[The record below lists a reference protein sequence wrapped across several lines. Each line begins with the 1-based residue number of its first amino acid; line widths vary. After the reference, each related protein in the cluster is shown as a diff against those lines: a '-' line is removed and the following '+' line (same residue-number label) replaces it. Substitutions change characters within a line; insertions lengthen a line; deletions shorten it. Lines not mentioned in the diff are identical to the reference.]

1 MPRIRLLASA
11 VALAIVSTSAQA
23 QQFDQFVA
31 IGDSLSDSGNIAA
44 YEAALFQASGG
55 TQGAPL
61 PAGNSFTT
69 NPDPVTAQLI
79 ASAFGLSADPSFTHG
94 TDFAWGGACV
104 GNGPCENPAV
114 PRLSTQIAQYLAANG
129 GHANANGLIS
139 YWGGAN
145 DIFGNLEA
153 VGGGFITSQQAA
165 ANVAADGQLAAAQV
179 GQLTA
184 AGAQHVIVFNLPN
197 IGATPEF
204 RGTPFQSSVTSLT
217 LLYNGE
223 LNAGLSGKTG
233 VIAVDAFGL
242 FNEILANPSAY
253 GFSNVTA
260 PACSTGPGIG
270 GAPSSVACGPAGSG
284 LPYTYAAGTNLSYAF
299 ADGVHPTG
307 GAHALIAQYV
317 LAELSAP
324 GQVSMLGEAP
334 LQVFDAQ
341 SRVVNAQM
349 QADMGRARQSG
360 SLRTFADFDYGHQRF
375 DATVNSPRTS
385 SDNYTLT
392 IGGDYAVNDMVS
404 LGGAT
409 SIGYQ
414 DASFGGGGGYR
425 NTEPF
430 MSAYALWH
438 SPDWYVSAQAGIGQ
452 LNFNDVQRVFKL
464 GAATRMETGDTG
476 GSHTAIEL
484 AGGYWFDWGGIKS
497 GPFGSVNHQHVRV
510 DSYIEKGSDSSTMA
524 FGRQSR
530 NSTVYKIGWQLSGDS
545 KLFDTNWH
553 PFGRVAYE
561 HESDANARNVT
572 AGLATLNGTFNLP
585 GYLPDSDW
593 WSAELGV
600 SAEFG
605 NNLVGY
611 VAYNGLFGNSTQR
624 VDSGNIGIKWSF

>member
-11 VALAIVSTSAQA
+11 VALAIVSSAAQA

-44 YEAALFQASGG
+44 FNH
-55 TQGAPL
+55 L
-61 PAGNSFTT
+61 PPGLNSFTT
-69 NPDPVTAQLI
+69 NPDPVAAKII
-79 ASAFGLSADPSFTHG
+79 AGAFGLSANPSLTGG

-104 GNGPCENPAV
+104 GNGPCENPSV

-145 DIFGNLEA
+145 DIFGNLGA
-153 VGGGFITSQQAA
+153 VQGGFITPQQAA
-165 ANVAADGQLAAAQV
+165 ANIAADGQIAAAQV
-179 GQLTA
+179 NSLVA
-184 AGAQHVIVFNLPN
+184 AGAQHVLVFNLPN

-204 RGTPFQSSVTSLT
+204 RGTPFQASITNLT
-217 LLYNGE
+217 LLFNGE

-233 VIAVDAFGL
+233 IVAVDTFGL

-253 GFSNVTA
+253 GFTNVTT
-260 PACSTGPGIG
+260 PACGVGSTSIL
-270 GAPSSVACGPAGSG
+270 CGPQGSG
-284 LPYTYAAGTNLSYAF
+284 APYTYAPGTDKTFAF

-307 GAHALIAQYV
+307 GGHAVIAQYV
-317 LAELSAP
+317 LAELAAP
-324 GQVSMLGEAP
+324 GEVSMLGEAP
-334 LQVFDAQ
+334 LQVFDAH
-341 SRVVNAQM
+341 SRALNAQM
-349 QADMGRARQSG
+349 QADMGHARPSG
-360 SLRTFADFDYGHQRF
+360 SLRTFANFDYSHQRW
-375 DATVNSPRTS
+375 DQTVNSPHTS
-385 SDNYTLT
+385 SDNSTLT
-392 IGGDYAVNDMVS
+392 VGGDYAVNDMVS
-404 LGGAT
+404 VGGAT

-414 DASFGGGGGYR
+414 DATFANGGGYR
-425 NTEPF
+425 NAEPF
-430 MSAYALWH
+430 LSAYGLWH
-438 SPDWYVSAQAGIGQ
+438 SPDWYLSLQAGIGQ

-464 GAATRMETGDTG
+464 GAATRMETGDTS
-476 GSHTAIEL
+476 GSHTAVEL

-497 GPFGSVNHQHVRV
+497 GPFGSIDHQHVRV

-530 NSTVYKIGWQLSGDS
+530 NSSVYKIGWQLAGDS

-553 PFGRVAYE
+553 PFGRIAYE
-561 HESDANARNVT
+561 HETEDKARNIT
-572 AGLATLNGTFNLP
+572 AGLATLNGTFSLP
-585 GYLPDSDW
+585 GYLPESDW

-624 VDSGNIGIKWSF
+624 VDSGSVGIKWSF